1 MKRQHVMRTQ
11 QRSIIVTLLLILILL
26 SLGLVSDEPVRV
38 FMIGDST
45 MADKPLIG
53 TAERGWGQV
62 FPLFFERD
70 VVIENHARNGRS
82 TKSFIAEGRWQT
94 VCERLKPGDW
104 VFIQFG
110 HNDAKKED
118 TSRYAEPHTDYKKN
132 LLRFVTEARAK
143 GANPV
148 LLTPV
153 SRRQFDKEGKLVDT
167 HGDYP
172 GVVRELAAEQ
182 NVPLIDVHKKS
193 IQMLVTIG
201 GQESRKDFVW
211 IKPGFFTANR
221 AGRED
226 NTHFTESGALKIAR
240 LVADGLKELSLP
252 LSKHLRSFNE
262 SGLAGISKTV
272 VLDEFYNSEWKKNA
286 KGVAERFHYVWEDTA
301 NSGFSIL
308 GSKIVNLGAS
318 IDSLCEAPTPQNLSR
333 ASVYVIVDP
342 DTPQETEHPNY
353 VDPPAIKAIAAWV
366 NQGGILV
373 LMEND
378 KGNAEF
384 EHFNK
389 LSERFGIHFNEDSRN
404 KVTGNAY
411 EMGTFDVFPDHPLF
425 KGVRQIYMK
434 EISTLKIQDP
444 ATAIFTDKGDVIIAY
459 AKVGK
464 GGVFAVG
471 DPWLYNEYIE
481 HRKLPAEYEN
491 DKAAENLFRWLLE
504 QASPVPATK

>member
-1 MKRQHVMRTQ
+1 MRAQ
-11 QRSIIVTLLLILILL
+11 QRSTILIPLLILVLL
-26 SLGLVSDEPVRV
+26 SLGLVVDEPVRM

-62 FPLFFERD
+62 FPLFFESS

-82 TKSFIAEGRWQT
+82 TKSFIVEGRWQT
-94 VCERLKPGDW
+94 VCEKLKPGNW

-118 TSRYAEPHTDYKKN
+118 TSRYAEPHTDYKNN

-143 GANPV
+143 GANPI

-153 SRRQFDKEGKLVDT
+153 SRRQFDKEGKLIDT

-172 GVVRELAAEQ
+172 GVVRELAAEL
-182 NVPLIDVHKKS
+182 NVPLIDVHTKS
-193 IQMLVTIG
+193 MQLLAKIG
-201 GQESRKDFVW
+201 PKESRKDFVW
-211 IKPGFFTANR
+211 IKPGFFSANR

-226 NTHFTESGALKIAR
+226 NTHFTESGALKVAR
-240 LVADGLKELSLP
+240 LVADGLRELNLSL
-252 LSKHLRSFNE
+252 SKYLRPFNE
-262 SGLAGISKTV
+262 NALVGINKTV
-272 VLDEFYNSEWKKNA
+272 VLDVFYNNEWKKNA
-286 KGVAERFHYVWEDTA
+286 KGVSEKFHYVWEDTA

-308 GSKIVNLGAS
+308 GNKIVKLGAS
-318 IDSLCEAPTPQNLSR
+318 IDSLCEAPTQGNLNR
-333 ASVYVIVDP
+333 ASIYVIVDP
-342 DTPQETEHPNY
+342 DTPLETERPNY
-353 VDPPAIKAIAAWV
+353 VDSPAIEAIVHWVKA
-366 NQGGILV
+366 GGILV

-389 LSERFGIHFNEDSRN
+389 LSEKFGIHFNEDSRN
-404 KVTGNAY
+404 KVIGNAY
-411 EMGTFDVFPDHPLF
+411 EMGKFDVFPDHPLF

-444 ATAIFTDKGDVIIAY
+444 ATAIFSDKGDVIIAY

-504 QASPVPATK
+504 QASPVPANK

>member
-1 MKRQHVMRTQ
+1 MQA
-11 QRSIIVTLLLILILL
+11 QRRVGLSLLLFVLVLFA
-26 SLGLVSDEPVRV
+26 LGLTSDEPVRV
-38 FMIGDST
+38 YMIGDST

-62 FPLFFERD
+62 FPLFFEGG
-70 VVIENHARNGRS
+70 VVFENHARNGRS
-82 TKSFIAEGRWQT
+82 TKSFITEGRWQT
-94 VCERLKPGDW
+94 VCEKLKPGDW

-118 TSRYAEPHTDYKKN
+118 TSRYAEAHTAYKSN

-143 GANPV
+143 GANPI

-167 HGDYP
+167 HGEYP

-182 NVPLIDVHKKS
+182 NVPLIDVHKRSMELLAKLGDE
-193 IQMLVTIG
+193 Q
-201 GQESRKDFVW
+201 SRKDFVW

-226 NTHFTESGALKIAR
+226 NTHFNESGALKIAR
-240 LVADGLKELSLP
+240 LVADGTKELNLP
-252 LSKHLRSFNE
+252 LSKHLIAFKENA
-262 SGLAGISKTV
+262 LAGLRKTV
-272 VLDEFYNSEWKKNA
+272 VLDEFYNSEWKKTA
-286 KGVAERFHYVWEDTA
+286 KGDLERFHYVWDDTA

-308 GSKIVNLGAS
+308 GSKIVKLGAS
-318 IDSLCEAPTPQNLSR
+318 IDSLCEAPTSENLKR

-342 DTPQETEHPNY
+342 DTPLETEHPNY
-353 VDPPAIKAIAAWV
+353 VDAPAIEAIAGWV
-366 NQGGILV
+366 KDGGILV

-389 LSERFGIHFNEDSRN
+389 LSETFGIHFNEDSRN
-404 KVTGNAY
+404 RVTGTAY
-411 EMGTFDVFPDHPLF
+411 EMGKFDVFPDHPIF
-425 KGVRQIYMK
+425 KGVRQVYMK
-434 EISTLKIQDP
+434 EISTLKIQNP
-444 ATAIFTDKGDVIIAY
+444 ATALFSDKGDVVIAY

-491 DKAAENLFRWLLE
+491 DKAAENIFRWLLE
-504 QASPVPATK
+504 QASPVPAYK

>member
-1 MKRQHVMRTQ
+1 MHAS
-11 QRSIIVTLLLILILL
+11 QRRNTFILSLILVLL
-26 SLGLVSDEPVRV
+26 SLGLVADEPVRV

-62 FPLFFERD
+62 FPLFFETN
-70 VVIENHARNGRS
+70 VVFENHARNGRS
-82 TKSFIAEGRWQT
+82 TKTFIAEGRWQT

-118 TSRYAEPHTDYKKN
+118 SSRYAEPHTVYKNN

-143 GANPV
+143 GANPI
-148 LLTPV
+148 LLTPL

-193 IQMLVTIG
+193 MQLLEKIG
-201 GQESRKDFVW
+201 PDESRKDFVW

-226 NTHFTESGALKIAR
+226 NTHFTESGALKMAR
-240 LVADGLKELSLP
+240 LVADGLKELHLP
-252 LSKHLRSFNE
+252 LSKDLRPFDENAMV
-262 SGLAGISKTV
+262 GVGKTV
-272 VLDEFYNSEWKKNA
+272 VLDEFYNNEWKSNA
-286 KGVAERFHYVWEDTA
+286 KGVSERFHYVWDDTA

-308 GSKIVNLGAS
+308 GSKIVKLGAS
-318 IDSLCEAPTPQNLSR
+318 IDSLCEAPTLQNLSR
-333 ASVYVIVDP
+333 ASIYIIVDP
-342 DTPQETEHPNY
+342 DTPLETEHPHY
-353 VDPPAIKAIAAWV
+353 VDLPAIEAIVDWVKA
-366 NQGGILV
+366 GGILV

-389 LSERFGIHFNEDSRN
+389 LSEKFGVHFNEDSRN
-404 KVTGNAY
+404 KVIGNAY
-411 EMGTFDVFPDHPLF
+411 DMGKFDAFPNHPLF

-434 EISTLKIQDP
+434 EICTLEIGNP
-444 ATAIFTDKGDVIIAY
+444 ATAVFTDHGDVIIAY
-459 AKVGK
+459 AKVGR

-481 HRKLPAEYEN
+481 HRKLPTEYEN
-491 DKAAENLFRWLLE
+491 DKAAENLFRWLLA
-504 QASPVPATK
+504 QASPVPAYK

>member
-1 MKRQHVMRTQ
+1 MKTSQRQIT
-11 QRSIIVTLLLILILL
+11 SALLFILVLL
-26 SLGLVSDEPVRV
+26 SFGLVADEPVRIY
-38 FMIGDST
+38 MIGDST

-62 FPLFFERD
+62 FPLFFGSN

-82 TKSFIAEGRWQT
+82 TKSFITEGRWQT
-94 VCERLKPGDW
+94 VVEKLKQGDW

-118 TSRYAEPHTDYKKN
+118 TSRYAEAHSDYRNN
-132 LLRFVTEARAK
+132 LLRFVTEAREK
-143 GANPV
+143 GANPI

-153 SRRQFDKEGKLVDT
+153 SRRQFDKEGKLIDT

-172 GVVRELAAEQ
+172 GIVRELAVEQ
-182 NVPLIDVHKKS
+182 KVPLIDVHKESMELLSK
-193 IQMLVTIG
+193 IG
-201 GQESRKDFVW
+201 ADESRKDFVW
-211 IKPGFFTANR
+211 IKPGFVTANR

-240 LVADGLKELSLP
+240 LVADRLQDLNLP
-252 LSKHLRSFNE
+252 LSKHLRSFDE
-262 SGLAGISKTV
+262 HAMAGIGKTV
-272 VLDEFYNSEWKKNA
+272 VLDEYFNSEWKKNA
-286 KGVAERFHYVWEDTA
+286 KGVSERFHYVWDDTA

-308 GSKIVNLGAS
+308 GSKIVKLGAS
-318 IDSLCEAPTPQNLSR
+318 IDSLCEAPTPENLKR

-342 DTPQETEHPNY
+342 DTPLETEQPHY
-353 VDPPAIKAIAAWV
+353 VDSPAIEAIVGWVKA
-366 NQGGILV
+366 GGVLV

-389 LSERFGIHFNEDSRN
+389 LSEKFGIHFNEDCRN

-411 EMGTFDVFPDHPLF
+411 EMGKFDTFPDHPLF
-425 KGVRQIYMK
+425 KDVKQIYMK
-434 EISTLKIQDP
+434 EISTLKLQEP
-444 ATAIFTDKGDVIIAY
+444 AKAIFTDHGDVIIAY

-481 HRKLPAEYEN
+481 HRKLPADYEN
-491 DKAAENLFRWLLE
+491 DKAAENLFRWLLGN
-504 QASPVPATK
+504 ATPVPAF

>member
-1 MKRQHVMRTQ
+1 MRTQ
-11 QRSIIVTLLLILILL
+11 ALRTFLLLTLLLPLA
-26 SLGLVSDEPVRV
+26 GFMSDGSVHV
-38 FMIGDST
+38 YLIGDST
-45 MADKPLIG
+45 MADKALVG

-62 FPLFFERD
+62 LPLFFDND
-70 VVIENHARNGRS
+70 VIIENHARNGRS

-94 VCERLKPGDW
+94 VVEKLKPGDW

-118 TSRYAEPHTDYKKN
+118 TSRYAEAHTDYRNN
-132 LLRFVTEARAK
+132 LAKFVNETRAK
-143 GANPV
+143 GAEPI

-153 SRRQFDKEGKLVDT
+153 TRRQFDKEGTLTDT

-172 GVVRELAAEQ
+172 GVVRELAAALH
-182 NVPLIDVHKKS
+182 VPLIDVHKQSMK
-193 IQMLVTIG
+193 LVASLG
-201 GQESRKDFVW
+201 PEESKKDFVW
-211 IKPGFFTANR
+211 IKPGFYTVNR

-226 NTHFTESGALKIAR
+226 NTHFSEAGALSIAR
-240 LVADGLKELSLP
+240 LVVDDLKGLNLP
-252 LSKHLRSFNE
+252 LGKHLRPFDE
-262 SGLAGISKTV
+262 RALPGIGKIV
-272 VLDEFYNSEWKKNA
+272 VLDQFYNNEWKKNA
-286 KGVAERFHYVWEDTA
+286 KGTPERYHYVWEDTA

-308 GSKIVNLGAS
+308 GNKIVKLGAS
-318 IDSLCEAPTPQNLSR
+318 IDTLCEAPTVRNLAR

-342 DTPQETEHPNY
+342 DTPLETERPNY
-353 VDPPAIKAIAAWV
+353 VDAPAVDAVADWV
-366 NQGGILV
+366 SNGGILV

-404 KVTGNAY
+404 KVVGTSY
-411 EMGTFDVFPDHPLF
+411 EMGKFDSFPDHPLF

-434 EISTLKIQDP
+434 EICTLKLQGP
-444 ATAIFTDKGDVIIAY
+444 ATPVLTDHGDVIIAY

-491 DKAAENLFRWLLE
+491 DKAAENLFAWLLSR
-504 QASPVPATK
+504 ASPVPAL

>member
-1 MKRQHVMRTQ
+1 MHASQRQINV
-11 QRSIIVTLLLILILL
+11 ILLFILVSL
-26 SLGLVSDEPVRV
+26 SLGLVADEPVRV
-38 FMIGDST
+38 YLIGDST

-62 FPLFFERD
+62 FPLFFGSE

-82 TKSFIAEGRWQT
+82 TKSFITEGRWQT
-94 VCERLKPGDW
+94 VCDKLKPGDW

-118 TSRYAEPHTDYKKN
+118 TSRYAEPHSDYKSN
-132 LLRFVTEARAK
+132 LLRFVNEARAK
-143 GANPV
+143 GANPI

-182 NVPLIDVHKKS
+182 KVPLIDVHQQSMQLLSK
-193 IQMLVTIG
+193 IG
-201 GQESRKDFVW
+201 PDESKRDFVW

-240 LVADGLKELSLP
+240 LVADRLKDLNLP
-252 LSKHLRSFNE
+252 LSKHLRSFDEN
-262 SGLAGISKTV
+262 AMVGISKTV

-286 KGVAERFHYVWEDTA
+286 KGVSERFHYVWDDTA

-308 GSKIVNLGAS
+308 GSKIVKLGAS
-318 IDSLCEAPTPQNLSR
+318 IDSLCEAPTSENLKR
-333 ASVYVIVDP
+333 ASVYIIVDP
-342 DTPQETEHPNY
+342 DTPLETERPNY
-353 VDPPAIKAIAAWV
+353 VDSPAIEAIDNWVKA
-366 NQGGILV
+366 GGVLV

-389 LSERFGIHFNEDSRN
+389 LSEKFGIQFNEDSRN
-404 KVTGNAY
+404 RVTGNAY
-411 EMGTFDVFPDHPLF
+411 EMGKFDAFPDHPLF
-425 KGVRQIYMK
+425 KGVKQIYMK
-434 EISTLKIQDP
+434 EISTLKIQEP
-444 ATAIFTDKGDVIIAY
+444 ATALFSDKGDVIISY

-471 DPWLYNEYIE
+471 DPWLYNEYIG

-491 DKAAENLFRWLLE
+491 DKAAENLFQWLLA
-504 QASPVPATK
+504 QAVPVPAFK

>member
-1 MKRQHVMRTQ
+1 MHAP
-11 QRSIIVTLLLILILL
+11 QRPKSLVLSLILVLL
-26 SLGLVSDEPVRV
+26 SLGLLADEPVRV

-45 MADKPLIG
+45 MAEKPLIG

-62 FPLFFERD
+62 FPLFFESN
-70 VVIENHARNGRS
+70 VVFENHARNGRS
-82 TKSFIAEGRWQT
+82 TKSFITEGRWQT

-118 TSRYAEPHTDYKKN
+118 SSRYAEPHTDYKNN

-143 GANPV
+143 GANPI

-182 NVPLIDVHKKS
+182 KVPLIDVHKKS
-193 IQMLVTIG
+193 MQLLSKIG
-201 GQESRKDFVW
+201 SDESRKDFVW

-226 NTHFTESGALKIAR
+226 NTHFTESGALKTAR
-240 LVADGLKELSLP
+240 LVADGLKELNLP
-252 LSKHLRSFNE
+252 LSKKLRQFDENAMV
-262 SGLAGISKTV
+262 GVGKTV
-272 VLDEFYNSEWKKNA
+272 VLDEFYNNEWKSNA
-286 KGVAERFHYVWEDTA
+286 KGVSERFHYVWEDTA
-301 NSGFSIL
+301 NSGFSVL
-308 GSKIVNLGAS
+308 GSKIVKLGAS
-318 IDSLCEAPTPQNLSR
+318 IDSLCEAPTLENLNR
-333 ASVYVIVDP
+333 ASIYIIVDP
-342 DTPQETEHPNY
+342 DTPLETERPNY
-353 VDPPAIKAIAAWV
+353 VDAPAIEAIVDWVKA
-366 NQGGILV
+366 GGILV

-384 EHFNK
+384 EHFNM
-389 LSERFGIHFNEDSRN
+389 LSEKFGIHFNEDSRN
-404 KVTGNAY
+404 KVIGNAY
-411 EMGTFDVFPDHPLF
+411 DMGKFDVFPDHPLF
-425 KGVRQIYMK
+425 KGVRKIYMK

-444 ATAIFTDKGDVIIAY
+444 ATAVLSDKGDVIIAY

-481 HRKLPAEYEN
+481 HRKLPVEFEN
-491 DKAAENLFRWLLE
+491 DKVAENLFRWLLA
-504 QASPVPATK
+504 QASPVAGYK

>member
-1 MKRQHVMRTQ
+1 MRAPY
-11 QRSIIVTLLLILILL
+11 RSTILTALFGLILL
-26 SLGLVSDEPVRV
+26 SLGLIVDEPVRV

-62 FPLFFERD
+62 FPLFFQNN
-70 VVIENHARNGRS
+70 VVVENHARNGRS
-82 TKSFIAEGRWQT
+82 TKNFITEGRWQT
-94 VCERLKPGDW
+94 VCEKLKPGDW

-110 HNDAKKED
+110 HNDSKKED
-118 TSRYAEPHTDYKKN
+118 TSRYAEPHTDYRNN

-143 GANPV
+143 GANPI

-153 SRRQFDKEGKLVDT
+153 SRRQFDKDGSLIDT

-172 GVVRELAAEQ
+172 GVVRELAVDQ
-182 NVPLIDVHKKS
+182 RVPLIDVHKQSMQLLSK
-193 IQMLVTIG
+193 LG
-201 GQESRKDFVW
+201 PEESRKDFVW

-240 LVADGLKELSLP
+240 LVANGLKELNLP
-252 LSKHLRSFNE
+252 LSKYLRPFDENAM
-262 SGLAGISKTV
+262 AGVGKTV
-272 VLDEFYNSEWKKNA
+272 VLDEFYNNEWKKNA
-286 KGVAERFHYVWEDTA
+286 KGVPERFHYVWDDTA

-308 GSKIVNLGAS
+308 GSTIVKLGAS
-318 IDSLCEAPTPQNLSR
+318 IDSLCEAPTAENLKR
-333 ASVYVIVDP
+333 ASIYIIVDP
-342 DTPQETEHPNY
+342 DTPLETEHPNY
-353 VDPPAIKAIAAWV
+353 VDFPAIEAISQWV
-366 NQGGILV
+366 NAGGILV
-373 LMEND
+373 MMEND

-404 KVTGNAY
+404 RVTGNAY
-411 EMGTFDVFPDHPLF
+411 EMGKFDTFPDHPVF

-444 ATAIFTDKGDVIIAY
+444 AAAIFSDKGDVIMTY

-491 DKAAENLFRWLLE
+491 DKAAENLFQWLLA
-504 QASPVPATK
+504 QASPVPAFK

>member
-1 MKRQHVMRTQ
+1 MQAR
-11 QRSIIVTLLLILILL
+11 QRSTILIGLL
-26 SLGLVSDEPVRV
+26 TFVLLFLGFVSDEPVRV

-62 FPLFFERD
+62 FPLLFESN

-82 TKSFIAEGRWQT
+82 TKSFITEGRWQT

-118 TSRYAEPHTDYKKN
+118 SSRYAEPHTDYKNN

-143 GANPV
+143 GANPI

-153 SRRQFDKEGKLVDT
+153 SRRQFDKEGKLIDT

-182 NVPLIDVHKKS
+182 NVSLIDVHKES
-193 IQMLVTIG
+193 IEMLVKIG
-201 GQESRKDFVW
+201 AEESRKDFVW
-211 IKPGFFTANR
+211 IKPGFFTAHR

-252 LSKHLRSFNE
+252 LSKHLRPFDEN
-262 SGLAGISKTV
+262 AMVGINKTV
-272 VLDEFYNSEWKKNA
+272 VLDEFYNNEWKKNA
-286 KGVAERFHYVWEDTA
+286 KGISERFHYVWDDTA

-308 GSKIVNLGAS
+308 GSKIVKLGAS
-318 IDSLCEAPTPQNLSR
+318 IDSLCEAPTQQNLNR
-333 ASVYVIVDP
+333 ASIYVIVDP
-342 DTPQETEHPNY
+342 DTPLETEHPNEI
-353 VDPPAIKAIAAWV
+353 DSLAIEAISGWV
-366 NQGGILV
+366 KNGGILV

-389 LSERFGIHFNEDSRN
+389 LTETFGIHFNEDSRN
-404 KVTGNAY
+404 RVTGNAY
-411 EMGTFDVFPDHPLF
+411 EMGKFDTFPDHPLF
-425 KGVRQIYMK
+425 KGVKQIYMK

-444 ATAIFTDKGDVIIAY
+444 ATAIFSDKGDVIIAY

-504 QASPVPATK
+504 QASPVPANK